1 MCPTRE
7 LALQVT
13 DHLNAVLA
21 LVCPDARAAGKSAK
35 AVAVVGGL
43 AEVKQQK
50 RLSRRPA
57 IVVATPGRLWAL
69 LQQGEE
75 HVAAGVKAV
84 RFLVL
89 DEADRLMDKGHFV
102 DLTQVLAAIP
112 PARRVRV
119 DGKGVAH
126 CFPPSSEGEPVRQ
139 GLLFSATYHLPM
151 PRNASASSAAAAEAS
166 PPSVAARGQRDRRG
180 GGRGEEEE
188 GWAEDE
194 EGWGGL
200 GVKQARRSKG
210 KHVRQ
215 RPAAAVNMVKA
226 ARRLLKMP
234 AKPIVVKEDAPERLV
249 ASRVKQV
256 VVKCRQDHK
265 DNFLFFFLRHNP
277 GRCIVFVNSI
287 PILRRV
293 AQLLVRLQV
302 PARALHAA
310 MQQRARIKTLER
322 FREDPNGVLVATD
335 VAARGLD
342 IPLVQHVVHYD
353 VPASRDTYTHRSGR
367 AAHQPGAG
375 VGVSVVL
382 ADRRDERAWDKVRNM
397 TADFKG
403 CKQVGAHSAQFR
415 DVDKSVR
422 LARKLVAAAAALSK
436 QATQRS
442 WKQQTAAQ
450 LGIELDDEAV
460 PEVSGDEAQAA
471 PGVETGTEARG
482 IRQAR
487 ARVADL
493 ETQVAAAVAALPPVS
508 RAPTPCGGGQGG
520 QGEGG
525 SSGGGGRRGVKTI
538 VLGGRAQLDG
548 LVAKQQASAKGQ
560 HEDLAETAK

>member
-1 MCPTRE
+1 M
-7 LALQVT
+7 AI
-13 DHLNAVLA
+13 
-21 LVCPDARAAGKSAK
+21 
-35 AVAVVGGL
+35 VGGL
-43 AEVKQQK
+43 AEVKQHK

-69 LQQGEE
+69 LQQGDE
-75 HVAAGVKAV
+75 HVATGVKAV

-89 DEADRLMDKGHFV
+89 DEADRLMEKGHFV
-102 DLTQVLAAIP
+102 DLTQILAAIP

-126 CFPPSSEGEPVRQ
+126 CLPPSSEGEPVRQ
-139 GLLFSATYHLPM
+139 GLLFSATYHLPI
-151 PRNASASSAAAAEAS
+151 PRNSSASSTAAVPS
-166 PPSVAARGQRDRRG
+166 PPSFAARGQKDRKG
-180 GGRGEEEE
+180 GGKGDDDE
-188 GWAEDE
+188 GLAKDE
-194 EGWGGL
+194 EGWSGL
-200 GVKQARRSKG
+200 GVKQATRTKG

-234 AKPIVVKEDAPERLV
+234 AKPIVVKEDASERVV

-265 DNFLFFFLRHNP
+265 DNFLFFFLRNNP

-310 MQQRARIKTLER
+310 MQQRARIKTLEQ
-322 FREDPNGVLVATD
+322 FRQNPNGVLVATD

-367 AAHQPGAG
+367 AAHQPGAD
-375 VGVSVVL
+375 VGFSVVL

-403 CKQVGAHSAQFR
+403 CKQVGTHSAQFK

-422 LARKLVAAAAALSK
+422 LARKLVAAAAAVSK
-436 QATQRS
+436 QATQHS

-450 LGIELDDEAV
+450 LGIELDDDAV
-460 PEVSGDEAQAA
+460 PEVSDDEERAA
-471 PGVETGTEARG
+471 PGVETETDAKGMK
-482 IRQAR
+482 QKR

-508 RAPTPCGGGQGG
+508 RAPTPRAGGQGG
-520 QGEGG
+520 EGEGG
-525 SSGGGGRRGVKTI
+525 TSGGGTRRGVKTI

-560 HEDLAETAK
+560 HEDLAKTAK